1 MTIPTF
7 APDYSQRD
15 IYLYVKYPG
24 ILRCADM
31 EGSAIKRLEEKL
43 DAVSEFLE
51 DVFLTKEEEELLDR
65 ANRIMAEE
73 KSGELHKVI

>member
-1 MTIPTF
+1 
-7 APDYSQRD
+7 
-15 IYLYVKYPG
+15 
-24 ILRCADM
+24 M

-65 ANRIMAEE
+65 ADRIIAEG